1 MNPLI
6 VGLALALALSMGGTA
21 AIGWAWLGTRD
32 ELATATVERDN
43 ARGLASACNDA
54 TEALRE
60 QADQRAAA
68 AKPRQAAARATAATH
83 GNRALEILTTP
94 AAVPG
99 DDYASARRRVDGW
112 LQRRRTP

>member
-1 MNPLI
+1 MNPI
-6 VGLALALALSMGGTA
+6 IMGLAIALAVSVAGNA
-21 AIGWAWLGTRD
+21 SIGWAWLGARD
-32 ELATATVERDN
+32 DLATATVERDN
-43 ARGLASACNDA
+43 ARGLASACSDA

-68 AKPRQAAARATAATH
+68 AKPRQAAARATAAAH
-83 GNRALEILTTP
+83 GDRALEILTTP

-112 LQRRRTP
+112 LQRRRAP